1 MKRFFKVAILSAIF
15 TFLKMIAGFIVGK
28 VIAIYTGPSGI
39 AMLGQVQSLMNI
51 SVGVATSPV
60 GNGLVRYTA
69 ENWDGGKGKCKCAP
83 WWSSCIRVA
92 IIILLV
98 FAPLGFIF
106 SKSISLILFDQIHYN
121 WLIQVAVCIE
131 PLSVIGIIISSVING
146 QQNYRQYILLGMLS
160 VIISTLVVIFFVIY
174 FGLNGALLAIILYTA
189 ISGVVM
195 ITFCFRESWFKIKY
209 WNLQIKKYHLISVIN
224 YTMMALITA
233 SAMPL
238 ALLIVRKLLINDIG
252 WAGAG
257 YWQAVWKIS
266 EVYLG
271 IITIALT
278 NNLLPQLS
286 VIKESVLIKKEINLL
301 SPYIIYLALFAVS
314 IYFLRDVCLSVL
326 FTQDFYSA
334 RDLFLYQLVGDVF
347 KVAGFLYAYP
357 MIVQARTKIYIS
369 LEIFISSIMVFFSY
383 IFIKYY
389 NVQGANIAYML
400 TYFIYFVMA
409 FIFTNYININ
419 MKKA

>member
-1 MKRFFKVAILSAIF
+1 V
-15 TFLKMIAGFIVGK
+15 
-28 VIAIYTGPSGI
+28 
-39 AMLGQVQSLMNI
+39 
-51 SVGVATSPV
+51 
-60 GNGLVRYTA
+60 
-69 ENWDGGKGKCKCAP
+69 E
-83 WWSSCIRVA
+83 
-92 IIILLV
+92 
-98 FAPLGFIF
+98 
-106 SKSISLILFDQIHYN
+106 
-121 WLIQVAVCIE
+121 
-131 PLSVIGIIISSVING
+131 
-146 QQNYRQYILLGMLS
+146 
-160 VIISTLVVIFFVIY
+160 
-174 FGLNGALLAIILYTA
+174 
-189 ISGVVM
+189 
-195 ITFCFRESWFKIKY
+195 
-209 WNLQIKKYHLISVIN
+209 IKKYHLISVIN

-278 NNLLPQLS
+278 TYLLPQLS

-301 SPYIIYLALFAVS
+301 SPYIISVAVFLAVS
-314 IYFLRDVCLSVL
+314 IYILRDVCLSVL

-369 LEIFISSIMVFFSY
+369 LEIFISSI
-383 IFIKYY
+383 
-389 NVQGANIAYML
+389 
-400 TYFIYFVMA
+400 
-409 FIFTNYININ
+409 
-419 MKKA
+419 